1 MVSILSSFIGNWMF
15 IVETDASI
23 ADLRARTDLINIPVK
38 SDYDTIPEPTSVTYL
53 DYDNP
58 FAMVDSFSGAPHI
71 SRLSPN
77 AWVGCG
83 SDIYVLECLGKGY
96 VQIEP
101 NPQGEGEYSIH
112 KVGAENAYR
121 KCSVLPRYIH

>member
-1 MVSILSSFIGNWMF
+1 MF

-23 ADLRARTDLINIPVK
+23 ADLRARAGSVSSCDPDNISVQ
-38 SDYDTIPEPTSVTYL
+38 SIPEPSSVTYL
-53 DYDNP
+53 DYNDP

-71 SRLSPN
+71 PRLSPN

-96 VQIEP
+96 IRIEP
-101 NPQGEGEYSIH
+101 DTEGEGEYTIH
-112 KVGAENAYR
+112 KVGQKR
-121 KCSVLPRYIH
+121 LPKP